1 VVQVLPLRVKVVGA
15 VFAAPLFAM
24 KPRVTK
30 PPAVMVSV

>member
-15 VFAAPLFAM
+15 VFVAPLLAM
-24 KPRVTK
+24 KPRVTE